1 VGGKSAF
8 GAPPDARCFWP
19 AAMNN
24 EELFF
29 FLGSVLCFEK
39 MEWANRSRKSAAV
52 LGASKLIKF
61 SGL

>member
-1 VGGKSAF
+1 
-8 GAPPDARCFWP
+8 
-19 AAMNN
+19 MNN